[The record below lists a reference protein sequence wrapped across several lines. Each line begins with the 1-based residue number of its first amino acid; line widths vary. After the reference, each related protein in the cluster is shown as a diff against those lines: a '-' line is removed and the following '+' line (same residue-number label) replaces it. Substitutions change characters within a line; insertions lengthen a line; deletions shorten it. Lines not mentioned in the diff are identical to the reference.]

1 MVLGN
6 EIADWLAECGTTG
19 HSVTMTQWIDQ
30 WAAARREHERR
41 RPPRVRAT
49 ARAHPPTPSRGDG

>member
-19 HSVTMTQWIDQ
+19 HSVTRAQMTQWIDQ
-30 WAAARREHERR
+30 CGRR
-41 RPPRVRAT
+41 RDPYISETLRRK
-49 ARAHPPTPSRGDG
+49 G